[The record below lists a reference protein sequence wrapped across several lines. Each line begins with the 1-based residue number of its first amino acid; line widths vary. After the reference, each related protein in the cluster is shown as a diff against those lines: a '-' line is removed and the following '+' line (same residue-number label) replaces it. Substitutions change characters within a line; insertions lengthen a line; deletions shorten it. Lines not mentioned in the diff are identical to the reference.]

1 MRNKLRLCLGDTDA
15 KLASLERTF
24 GEELERRISV

>member
-1 MRNKLRLCLGDTDA
+1 MRNKLPLRLGDNNA

-24 GEELERRISV
+24 GEEVERRISV